1 MKIKWSLPTLYIY
14 NYHSVNIAVCLVIL
28 GLQKISGASYFKAL
42 AFIDISINYILY
54 ALIILNT
61 ALLVKSFFT
70 KTYTSVHESMR
81 DIYQSLSCIILLACK
96 FCMLFLVCLD
106 SLSISDNFTSYLYFP
121 IALLLAGYCFS
132 FLGFVVFGILG
143 IISRVKHVRIQ
154 DHWSFAYLDDY
165 QIRSVKTFQEEGK
178 VIGIYCKG
186 FLLNEKDGLVELRG
200 RNLNVNDFVYY
211 IESKGCKIN
220 ELTEDDIAVMEMLSI

>member
-1 MKIKWSLPTLYIY
+1 MKIQWSLPTIYIY

-28 GLQKISGASYFKAL
+28 GLQKISGEGYFKEL
-42 AFIDISINYILY
+42 SFIDIGINYILY
-54 ALIILNT
+54 SLIILN
-61 ALLVKSFFT
+61 AGLLIKSFIA
-70 KTYTSVHESMR
+70 KTYTSLHESIK
-81 DIYQSLSCIILLACK
+81 DIYQSLCFIILIACK
-96 FCMLFLVCLD
+96 ICMLFLVFLD
-106 SLSISDNFTSYLYFP
+106 WLSVSDNFTSYLNIP
-121 IALLLAGYCFS
+121 IALLFAGYCLS
-132 FLGFVVFGILG
+132 FLGFICFGILG

-186 FLLNEKDGLVELRG
+186 FLLNEKDGFVELRG
-200 RNLNVNDFVYY
+200 KNLKINDFVYY
-211 IESKGCKIN
+211 IENKGCKIN